1 MKLLPKELAEKI
13 PNLYAQEHNGDD
25 ATVYMKFFDPCSY
38 WTWYVLEFDGVDTF
52 FGLVRGH
59 EIEFGYFSLK
69 ELQDCRGP
77 LGIGIER
84 DEWFKPCPLKEIKTK
99 LKLSGLEV

>member
-1 MKLLPKELAEKI
+1 MDLLPKELTEKI
-13 PNLYAQEHNGDD
+13 PNLYAQEHKGDE
-25 ATVYMKFFDPCSY
+25 AIVYLKLFDPCSY

-59 EIEFGYFSLK
+59 EIELGYFSLK
-69 ELQDCRGP
+69 ELQEYCGP

-84 DEWFKPCPLKEIKTK
+84 DLCFSPCPLKEVKSK
-99 LKLSGLEV
+99 LGVCS